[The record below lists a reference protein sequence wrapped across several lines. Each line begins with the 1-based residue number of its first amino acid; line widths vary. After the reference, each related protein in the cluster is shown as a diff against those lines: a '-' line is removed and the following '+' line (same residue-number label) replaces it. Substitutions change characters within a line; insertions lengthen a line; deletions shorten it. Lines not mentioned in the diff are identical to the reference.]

1 MVKSFYMNMYNI
13 KFGVMLMERYACH
26 IRSVI
31 CLRIH
36 ASCYVVFLLL
46 FYWSDAHSFGTIK
59 TLKY

>member
-1 MVKSFYMNMYNI
+1 MNMYNI